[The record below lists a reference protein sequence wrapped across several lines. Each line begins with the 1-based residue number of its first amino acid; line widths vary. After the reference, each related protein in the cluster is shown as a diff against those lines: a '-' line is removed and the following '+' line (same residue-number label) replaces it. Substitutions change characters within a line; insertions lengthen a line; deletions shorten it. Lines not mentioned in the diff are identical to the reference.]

1 MRQRILD
8 AAQRCIERWGPVK
21 TSMEDIATEAGV
33 SRRTVY
39 QYFATREDL
48 ITALAVQL
56 GNRFGQRLLS
66 QVSDLDSAAE
76 RLVEYALLAIQE
88 YPREP
93 VLSQLSPAGAIGG
106 ELSGIFARDESAATY
121 RDIFTTLLGEHGRAA
136 SIDDGAEILIRF
148 IHSLTFVPGPRQRSG
163 AQLRELLKRH
173 MVPALALEDG
183 QSDT

>member
-88 YPREP
+88 YPRE
-93 VLSQLSPAGAIGG
+93 
-106 ELSGIFARDESAATY
+106 RC
-121 RDIFTTLLGEHGRAA
+121 
-136 SIDDGAEILIRF
+136 
-148 IHSLTFVPGPRQRSG
+148 
-163 AQLRELLKRH
+163 
-173 MVPALALEDG
+173 
-183 QSDT
+183 